1 MQNILMRLQQ
11 ALPQA
16 PYTMSRRLYL
26 QMYPRVH
33 LHMGPRTYTKCVNL
47 AAQNAK
53 EGSDVSFNI
62 KILQ

>member
-53 EGSDVSFNI
+53 E
-62 KILQ
+62 